1 MPILEKY
8 EVQQNRIWYRVE
20 VTEEQ
25 KAEYLKWQSDIME
38 ADERAWAVGVTSK
51 VNEEPKWL
59 DDLDWDHHYDKPGND
74 EVISMEIVDE

>member
-25 KAEYLKWQSDIME
+25 KAEYLKWQADKGIYHMQLSD
-38 ADERAWAVGVTSK
+38 
-51 VNEEPKWL
+51 EPEWMY
-59 DDLDWDHHYDKPGND
+59 DLEWDYHYEKPGRD